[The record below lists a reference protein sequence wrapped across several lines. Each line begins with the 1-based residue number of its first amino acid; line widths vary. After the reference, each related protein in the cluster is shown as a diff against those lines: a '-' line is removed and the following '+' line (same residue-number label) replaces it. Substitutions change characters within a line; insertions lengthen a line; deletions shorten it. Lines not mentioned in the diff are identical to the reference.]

1 MTQKMETACS
11 NNFLWPPIHDAL
23 DTYLRRRVNGADP
36 YERAWRLIHVWEAC
50 EITLAIAVLS
60 QVRVTPALQPTFLR
74 MREAFHGMAWDE
86 MKRSFRTVL
95 GAKDGSIDQWINI
108 LDVSSRADTG
118 PPTTFLAAVRSFL
131 LSPGIDIG
139 PLIDGWARACD
150 APRDPKVSDSKV
162 IEAMR
167 HVNTFRNRFA
177 HVPFPHD
184 PLAEIADSLEALTE
198 RLFSIQPEP
207 LSHEKG
213 GESSALT
220 GALRVGRRFLRGGQ
234 QDVISSERGT
244 ELEFVFPCKKNGDVE
259 SWAASAFVYCDGMS
273 RVHVVTR
280 LKGFDVCEYTR
291 FRAEANAVFVRED
304 TGLGRVCPSPDV
316 KEYETEPEV
325 DLDEPVLAPSTE
337 SEFEPTRPPHE
348 STLAEA
354 IEAIRLDQFDR
365 AVEILE
371 AITAARPNYHVAW
384 LRLGHA
390 RREAAVRQV
399 DRFGA
404 IEADKVEAIG
414 SLYRAVVD
422 LGRAAQHIEERYR
435 ALALYERSKTHY
447 QLFRTTRDSAE
458 WALANEDAT
467 KARTK
472 STEPKYQS
480 WSEYLESRKP
490 HEALPEKE
498 AEQSP
503 LVSETVE

>member
-23 DTYLRRRVNGADP
+23 DTYMRRRVNGADS

-50 EITLAIAVLS
+50 EITLAISVLS
-60 QVRVTPALQPTFLR
+60 RVRVMPELGPTFLR
-74 MREAFHGMAWDE
+74 MREAFHGMSWDE
-86 MKRSFRTVL
+86 MKRSFRTAL

-108 LDVSSRADTG
+108 LDLCSRPDTAA
-118 PPTTFLAAVRSFL
+118 PTQFLSAVRAFL

-139 PLIDGWARACD
+139 PLVDGWARACD
-150 APRDPKVSDSKV
+150 VPGDPKVSDIRV

-177 HVPFPHD
+177 HVPFPYD
-184 PLAEIADSLEALTE
+184 PLAEIADSLEAVTE

-213 GESSALT
+213 GESSCLT

-234 QDVISSERGT
+234 QDVIPSERGS

-259 SWAASAFVYCDGMS
+259 SWPASAFVYCDGMS
-273 RVHVVTR
+273 RVHVLTR

-304 TGLGRVCPSPDV
+304 TGLGRACPTPDV
-316 KEYETEPEV
+316 KEYETEPEA
-325 DLDEPVLAPSTE
+325 DLDEPVLAPPAGG
-337 SEFEPTRPPHE
+337 EPGATRPAQE
-348 STLAEA
+348 STLAAA

-371 AITAARPNYHVAW
+371 AITTARPNYHVAW

-390 RREAAVRQV
+390 RREAAVRQ
-399 DRFGA
+399 
-404 IEADKVEAIG
+404 ADKAGAVEGDKAAAID
-414 SLYRAVVD
+414 SLHCAVSD
-422 LGRAAQHIEERYR
+422 LDRAAQHVERR
-435 ALALYERSKTHY
+435 FQALALYERSKTHY
-447 QLFRTTRDSAE
+447 QLFRTARESAE
-458 WALANEDAT
+458 WALANKDAEDALAIT
-467 KARTK
+467 A
-472 STEPKYQS
+472 EPKYQS

-490 HEALPEKE
+490 
-498 AEQSP
+498 S
-503 LVSETVE
+503 